1 MSLKYY
7 GRKVY
12 DKRNGQICRP
22 QKCRVKFGKNLI
34 NNSSKKYNSICQV
47 WWVKNSLA
55 KRALWNFS
63 RPYLTKFFVQGF
75 QATLGP
81 LASLCMLATLA
92 TQSPMLCFSFTS
104 AALMFFALTS
114 FGQKTGH
121 PASSICQAL
130 DKYYCHARNLDDF

>member
-1 MSLKYY
+1 MFNLVHCTLIVSYKE
-7 GRKVY
+7 GFI
-12 DKRNGQICRP
+12 RNNC
-22 QKCRVKFGKNLI
+22 
-34 NNSSKKYNSICQV
+34 CQV
-47 WWVKNSLA
+47 RWVKNSPA

-92 TQSPMLCFSFTS
+92 TQTPMLCFGFAS

-114 FGQKTGH
+114 LGRKTGH
-121 PASSICQAL
+121 PASSVCQAL
-130 DKYYCHARNLDDF
+130 EKYYFRMERLSSNAEKKQEAIQVLRNQYFDVF

>member
-1 MSLKYY
+1 MIDRFKI
-7 GRKVY
+7 
-12 DKRNGQICRP
+12 DK
-22 QKCRVKFGKNLI
+22 LI
-34 NNSSKKYNSICQV
+34 LSGSV
-47 WWVKNSLA
+47 MKNSPA

-63 RPYLTKFFVQGF
+63 PPYLTKFFVWGF

-92 TQSPMLCFSFTS
+92 TQTQMLCFGFAS

-121 PASSICQAL
+121 LASSVCQAL
-130 DKYYCHARNLDDF
+130 DKYYFSLICKKI